1 MEIVMRASAL
11 CVIGAVFALVLKK
24 QSPELVPLLA
34 LAAVGAVIYMAA
46 RPAEEIRTFAG
57 ELAELAGM
65 SPTVLAIVL
74 KTVAIAVIAGIS
86 ANLCRDA
93 GQSAAAAGVE
103 LAAAVGALYVSLPL
117 FRSMIAMIGQL
128 L

>member
-1 MEIVMRASAL
+1 M
-11 CVIGAVFALVLKK
+11 
-24 QSPELVPLLA
+24 
-34 LAAVGAVIYMAA
+34 
-46 RPAEEIRTFAG
+46 
-57 ELAELAGM
+57 
-65 SPTVLAIVL
+65 AIVL

-128 L
+128 LRSGRQRRHWRFSVCCF